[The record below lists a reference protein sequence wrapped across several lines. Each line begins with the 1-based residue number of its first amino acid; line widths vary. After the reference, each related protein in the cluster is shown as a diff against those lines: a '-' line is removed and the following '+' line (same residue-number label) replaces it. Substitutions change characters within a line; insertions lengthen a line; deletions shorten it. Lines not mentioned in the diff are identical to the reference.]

1 MNSSPTRVKFS
12 YDNIGAGRLVVSGR
26 GLATTRRTVR
36 SASSAT
42 VTAKLTSAT
51 RRRVAAGRTVR
62 LRLTATFTPTGA
74 KKAQKIVKTVRVR
87 PAKTT
92 GGRR

>member
-1 MNSSPTRVKFS
+1 
-12 YDNIGAGRLVVSGR
+12 
-26 GLATTRRTVR
+26 
-36 SASSAT
+36 
-42 VTAKLTSAT
+42 
-51 RRRVAAGRTVR
+51 VR

-74 KKAQKIVKTVRVR
+74 KKAQKTVKTVRVR